1 MACLNVGVVAHS
13 SRPSLTIVHTGRTP
27 RGPCPE
33 GCLHPLPLSYLD
45 RSKRDRPRTMALH
58 TAPHDD
64 ALTVGVR
71 QNEAPNLSS
80 FRPAVLRARWG
91 MIKVLN
97 KTVETALDLVDIRKF
112 DVEGS
117 IGHLLCLHKGLI
129 FPTIKDPL
137 FVKSIQCVAL
147 LHVHVCLVA
156 VLAHTSLPP
165 IDDCSHASLGTAHC
179 LQHESVCSCH
189 KEIMSQC
196 RSPTS
201 WNASIC
207 NWRPRRLEPSV
218 NVAPVSGPD
227 PGMTLVR

>member
-45 RSKRDRPRTMALH
+45 RSKRDRPRFSNLCAHMQRLFLLHGCIQQVSIDWLFRTMALH

-179 LQHESVCSCH
+179 LQHESVYLL
-189 KEIMSQC
+189 
-196 RSPTS
+196 T
-201 WNASIC
+201 
-207 NWRPRRLEPSV
+207 
-218 NVAPVSGPD
+218 VSAG
-227 PGMTLVR
+227 